1 MKCSF
6 LCCVEI
12 SFVELSSSLGRRN
25 LVFIDSKLLKNVFFF
40 FEKIGL
46 VPGRINNFSSLR
58 NIEKERV
65 QLACLG
71 NCSMNFGEEQ
81 GSKTIKIPPKKSRSI
96 FPPSLQIN
104 PIATPTKILNFARLT
119 SKSNF
124 NPHR

>member
-40 FEKIGL
+40 EKIGL

-65 QLACLG
+65 QLACLS
-71 NCSMNFGEEQ
+71 NFSMNFGEEQ
-81 GSKTIKIPPKKSRSI
+81 GSKTIKIPKKSLGASS
-96 FPPSLQIN
+96 PLLS
-104 PIATPTKILNFARLT
+104 KLT
-119 SKSNF
+119 Q
-124 NPHR
+124 